1 MTDFREWAPMDF
13 LMSRVP
19 PLTRYA
25 RDQSVTAIAVTEDII
40 ALGTDTGT
48 LFWYSRRE
56 DSLQRIKCPGPSASI
71 VSLDLVET
79 VDYMLAAGSRSGD
92 LILYQIAKPVKSET
106 RVPFPGTDRNIQQ
119 FLVTNIHRQS
129 VTCLK
134 WSKNGEKLF
143 SGDEAGKI
151 VESSVSFI
159 FNEVSSRE
167 ISEEMCEILSL
178 DYLFADYNTRLLL
191 VSTINSTF
199 AYSFNSRNE
208 KNLVKIGGRS
218 RKTGTFASMCLQTA
232 FGKAGVKFVVVRP
245 KDRLWV
251 TDVDGRVERTIIL
264 REAIK
269 RSHLQ
274 IPLINPSNMAGDE
287 DTNVARVSLLS
298 AAEQL
303 VIVWSEASLHIVSL
317 VTGQVLNS
325 CNSFRKIYNI
335 CRTSDEEMFIHETGR
350 SIVRL
355 GVTKDNLIPDQAQDW
370 RRLSSASQAADTALE
385 STLENLGSRMSKHL
399 PHVGKLQM
407 SSHLNIESIKV
418 KLSNIVGSNDSCMS
432 PEVVD
437 ALIGLDYKKTDS
449 LTDVRSAL
457 DKDKFSN
464 KDFLARMDSI
474 GRREYDEEIVANTA
488 KKSQRKSRTSKC
500 SINEAPVETRL
511 DTALATFTVGNEDKD
526 EQHAMSS
533 LEKEEK
539 LMKILKIEEE
549 EIDSCKRPSDHPDPL
564 SEKVSRNSSI
574 NAISY
579 GPPSDGSNVTSN
591 ILSNDLEHGPRLKDV
606 PEADPIL
613 LSPCVSQDQE
623 LEAVAEQIEDGLYHY
638 KLPGQAGSLSVSET
652 MIWFCDNRENVFYS
666 EIRDM
671 SRLLWRR
678 AKFKASSVVTS
689 PCGSTVWRLHHNTAL
704 SLVTEAGSGQHEW
717 RRLCDNVR
725 SIWLGD
731 STGWLVKLDGGLVR
745 HENLGPSSPQ
755 SLSPR
760 QIYTGHSFL
769 LVVEANGWLLGLTS
783 TLNQIVKCPL
793 EQLTSEDAW
802 LTVPWP
808 NCGPPVSVFVV
819 SPRGHLWV
827 TDTRG
832 GVHVSQD
839 WETWASLP
847 VTSLNEVTA
856 TAFCHPVLVTGICGL
871 WLTSPLST
879 SVFLRWYPV
888 TAYSWS
894 QVSLFRQVSGMK
906 IQTLEAGGWDTW
918 GGSLL
923 LTDKSGVICSADLSS
938 GTLSTLSIPSQETVA
953 MISAVPKHIWLL
965 TNSGK
970 IFIKKRSMS
979 SWYRVNLDELGSV
992 RLMNVSLASTPST
1005 GHVWAVDTS
1014 GSVYLRMGSLDPPPS
1029 CQVSPSWLPVDTQG
1043 VAEGVRI
1050 VQVVSSGGGDMVWAR
1065 DSDHGVYVREGVFT
1079 DDHPQG
1085 TGWVA
1090 VTGMLVSGLT
1100 LSRSSVWAVSHG
1112 GGVFRRLGI
1121 TPTNWLGDAWTQ
1133 VPGPRGGQVTALAAG
1148 QCDTLWALDM
1158 EGNIVQMTTMEV
1170 EAENTK
1176 VVAEEEE
1183 DGWIT
1188 L

>member
-25 RDQSVTAIAVTEDII
+25 RDTSVTAIATTEDII

-48 LFWYSRRE
+48 MFWYSRRE
-56 DSLQRIKCPGPSASI
+56 DSLQRIECPGPAVSI

-79 VDYMLAAGSRSGD
+79 VDYMLAAGSLSGD
-92 LILYQIAKPVKSET
+92 LILYQIPKPVKLEA
-106 RVPFPGTDRNIQQ
+106 RVPFPGTAQNIQQ

-134 WSKNGEKLF
+134 WSRNGEKLF
-143 SGDEAGKI
+143 SGDEEGKI
-151 VESSVSFI
+151 VESSVAFI
-159 FNEVSSRE
+159 LNEVSSRE
-167 ISEEMCEILSL
+167 ISDERCEILSL
-178 DYLFADYNTRLLL
+178 DYLLADYNTRLLL

-199 AYSFNSRNE
+199 AYNFNSRNE
-208 KNLVKIGGRS
+208 HKLVKIGGRS
-218 RKTGTFASMCLQTA
+218 RKTGTFASMCLQTDI
-232 FGKAGVKFVVVRP
+232 GKAGLKFVVVRP
-245 KDRLWV
+245 NDRLWV
-251 TDVDGRVERTIIL
+251 TDVDGRVEKTIIL

-269 RSHLQ
+269 RSHSQ

-303 VIVWSEASLHIVSL
+303 VIVWSAARLHIVSL
-317 VTGQVLNS
+317 VTGQILTS
-325 CNSFRKIYNI
+325 CNSFRNIYNI
-335 CRTSDEEMFIHETGR
+335 CRTSDEEVFVHETGR

-355 GVTKDNLIPDQAQDW
+355 GVTKDNLIPVQARDW

-399 PHVGKLQM
+399 PQFGKLKM
-407 SSHLNIESIKV
+407 SSRLNIESIKV
-418 KLSNIVGSNDSCMS
+418 KISNIVGSNDSCTN

-437 ALIGLDYKKTDS
+437 ALIGLDYKKADS

-457 DKDKFSN
+457 NKDKFSN

-474 GRREYDEEIVANTA
+474 GKREYDEDIVANAA
-488 KKSQRKSRTSKC
+488 KKSPRQSRTSK
-500 SINEAPVETRL
+500 SSSNEARVEMML
-511 DTALATFTVGNEDKD
+511 DTALATLPIGKED
-526 EQHAMSS
+526 EHSVMSS

-539 LMKILKIEEE
+539 LMKILKLEEE
-549 EIDSCKRPSDHPDPL
+549 EFDSCKRQPDHPEPL
-564 SEKVSRNSSI
+564 SEKVSQTSSI
-574 NAISY
+574 TTINY
-579 GPPSDGSNVTSN
+579 GPPSDGSNVTSSV
-591 ILSNDLEHGPRLKDV
+591 LGTEQDPRLEDV
-606 PEADPIL
+606 PEVDTIL
-613 LSPCVSQDQE
+613 LSPCVKQDQE
-623 LEAVAEQIEDGLYHY
+623 SEAVAEQIGDGLFHY
-638 KLPGQAGSLSVSET
+638 KLPGQAGSLSMSDV

-666 EIRDM
+666 EIRNM

-689 PCGSTVWRLHHNTAL
+689 PCGSAVWRIYHNTAF

-717 RRLCDNVR
+717 RRLSDNVR
-725 SIWLGD
+725 SIWLGA

-745 HENLGPSSPQ
+745 HDNLGPSCPQ
-755 SLSPR
+755 SSSPR
-760 QIYTGHSFL
+760 QIYTGHPFSH
-769 LVVEANGWLLGLTS
+769 VVEANDWLLGLTS
-783 TLNQIVKCPL
+783 ALNQIVKCSL
-793 EQLTSEDAW
+793 DQLTSEDAW

-808 NCGPPVSVFVV
+808 ENSPSVSVFDV

-847 VTSLNEVTA
+847 VTSLTEVTA
-856 TAFCHPVLVTGICGL
+856 TAFCRPGLVPGTSGL
-871 WLTSPLST
+871 WLTSALST
-879 SVFLRWYPV
+879 SVFLQWYPV

-894 QVSLFRQVSGMK
+894 QLSLSLQVRKMK
-906 IQTLEAGGWDTW
+906 IQALEAGGWDTW

-923 LTDKSGVICSADLSS
+923 LTDNSGVTWKADPSR
-938 GTLSTLSIPSQETVA
+938 GTLSTLSTPSQETVA
-953 MISAVPKHIWLL
+953 VISAVPNHIWLL
-965 TNSGK
+965 TNSGR
-970 IFIKKRSMS
+970 IFIMKQSTS
-979 SWYRVNLDELGSV
+979 SWRRVNLDELGSV
-992 RLMNVSLASTPST
+992 RLVSVSLASTPST

-1014 GSVYLRMGSLDPPPS
+1014 GCVYLRMGSLDTPPS
-1029 CQVSPSWLPVDTQG
+1029 CKVSPSWLPVDTQG

-1065 DSDHGVYVREGVFT
+1065 DSDHGVYVREGVFP

-1090 VTGMLVSGLT
+1090 VTGVLVSGLT
-1100 LSRSSVWAVSHG
+1100 LSRSSVWAVSCG
-1112 GGVFRRLGI
+1112 GGVFRRAGL
-1121 TPTNWLGDAWTQ
+1121 TPTNWLGDAWAR

-1158 EGNIVQMTTMEV
+1158 EGTMVQMTTTEV
-1170 EAENTK
+1170 GAENTK
-1176 VVAEEEE
+1176 ADAEEGEE
-1183 DGWIT
+1183 GWIT